1 MIHAE
6 TVTFGGSG
14 LDRAAEL
21 RADFA
26 GLAQL
31 AAVPGARAITLWRG
45 KPLVAGE
52 GRDHLVRLPLN
63 HPLFADVPSAIFL
76 GREEGQ
82 GVWAHD
88 LSAWDPEDVD
98 FSTLG
103 AFLDPS
109 EQHHPDLPADH
120 CFAELRSVMT
130 RLSPRDAELAATAK
144 AVMGWHLTH
153 GFCARCGAVSQ
164 ILMAGWQRTCTIC
177 GAHHFPRTDPV
188 AIMMVTK
195 GDKCLLGQ
203 GLNFPSDFYS
213 CLAGFIEPGETI
225 EQGVR
230 REIMEESAIEIGD
243 VRYQA
248 SQPWPYPSS
257 LMIGCFA
264 EAVSEEITV
273 DKTELKDARWFA
285 KDQVREMLKCSGN
298 PSGLRMAA
306 EMSLAH
312 QLAKAWVE

>member
-1 MIHAE
+1 MKKPIVF
-6 TVTFGGSG
+6 TGGHF
-14 LDRAAEL
+14 DRASHLRSDPNWLQEKLSDPSSRFLPLYEL
-21 RADFA
+21 KALID
-26 GLAQL
+26 L
-31 AAVPGARAITLWRG
+31 AAGASIDWRN
-45 KPLVAGE
+45 VDEIREFIDAGA
-52 GRDHLVRLPLN
+52 P
-63 HPLFADVPSAIFL
+63 FIFL
-76 GREEGQ
+76 GIADA
-82 GVWAHD
+82 VCYFAI
-88 LSAWDPEDVD
+88 DV
-98 FSTLG
+98 STL
-103 AFLDPS
+103 ANPKNPPS
-109 EQHHPDLPADH
+109 PGWGKFIDV
-120 CFAELRSVMT
+120 RSIAPQV
-130 RLSPRDAELAATAK
+130 SPGDAAALAQARS
-144 AVMGWHLTH
+144 MIDWHNRH
-153 GFCARCGAVSQ
+153 GFCAVCGAKTKPQELGYS
-164 ILMAGWQRTCTIC
+164 RRCTNSTCNSV
-177 GAHHFPRTDPV
+177 HFPRTDPV